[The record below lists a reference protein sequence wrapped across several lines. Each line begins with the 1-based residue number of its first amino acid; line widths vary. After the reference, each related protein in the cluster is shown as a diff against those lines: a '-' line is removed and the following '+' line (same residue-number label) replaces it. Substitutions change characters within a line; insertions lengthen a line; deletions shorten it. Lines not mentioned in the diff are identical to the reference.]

1 MSLNQ
6 SNPYPFE
13 ELLSTNTSPGVDA
26 QFHLGNLL
34 VNLLHEM
41 NDKVDEFVSQHLF
54 SVKIGDQKANIIT
67 FDLFTTQDDKVFCP
81 THHKPGEFVAQQF
94 FNLVCLLDGNG
105 NTNAV
110 DGRFN

>member
-1 MSLNQ
+1 MSVNQ

-34 VNLLHEM
+34 VNLLHKM

-81 THHKPGEFVAQQF
+81 THHKPDKSMPCWRSYVQNIITDEFGVHIIVQQ
-94 FNLVCLLDGNG
+94 
-105 NTNAV
+105 
-110 DGRFN
+110 

>member
-1 MSLNQ
+1 MSANQ

-54 SVKIGDQKANIIT
+54 SVEIGDQKANIIT
-67 FDLFTTQDDKVFCP
+67 FDLFTTHDD
-81 THHKPGEFVAQQF
+81 
-94 FNLVCLLDGNG
+94 NG

-110 DGRFN
+110 DGRFNQNAFFFVTRNNDWVE